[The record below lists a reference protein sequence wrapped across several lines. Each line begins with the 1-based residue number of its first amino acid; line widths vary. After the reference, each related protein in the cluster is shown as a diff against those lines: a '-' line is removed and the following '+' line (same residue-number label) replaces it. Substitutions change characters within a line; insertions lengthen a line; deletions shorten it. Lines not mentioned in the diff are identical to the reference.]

1 MVKDNYTKMTETN
14 VYKLIVIL
22 GIPTIIS
29 MLITNIYNMADT
41 YFVGTLGDS
50 AQGAT
55 GILFTLQSIIQAIA
69 FMLGHGSGTYV
80 AKFLADKDKK
90 SATKYSTTAF
100 VTGFVVGTLLMIFGL
115 IFLRGFC
122 YLLGSTD
129 TILPYAE
136 EYGMWVLIS
145 APFMITSLIMN
156 NILRYEGRAIYAMVG
171 LVSGGLLNIFGD
183 YLFISVF
190 ELGIYGAGLS
200 TAISQIISFIIL
212 IVLFMVKAES
222 RFSIKSISRNYL
234 DYFKIL
240 RSGFP
245 SFIRQGLAS
254 ISGGILNNLCNPYGD
269 STIAAMSVVNRYSG
283 FVMSIGLGIG
293 QGFQPVCA
301 FNYQVKK
308 YDRVK
313 KGLIFTNLFGIALV
327 GILAIPGIIIPG
339 YVVWLFNDA
348 TKVIEVGSVALRY
361 ACIGALF
368 MPISITSNMLYQSIR
383 KSEIA
388 SILALLRSGIVFIPL
403 IYIFEANFGLLGIQI
418 AQPVSDVIAAL
429 ISLPFII
436 AFVLNKQ
443 NKEDK
448 ENEKTP
454 ESD

>member
-1 MVKDNYTKMTETN
+1 MKKDNYTRMTESS

-22 GIPTIIS
+22 GIPTVIS
-29 MLITNIYNMADT
+29 MLITNIYNLADT
-41 YFVGTLGDS
+41 YFVGTLGES

-90 SATKYSTTAF
+90 NASKYASCAF
-100 VTGFVVGTLLMIFGL
+100 FVGFISGTLLLIFGL
-115 IFLRGFC
+115 IFIKGFC

-129 TILPYAE
+129 TILPYAVD
-136 EYGMWVLIS
+136 YGIWVLIS
-145 APFMITSLIMN
+145 APFMITSLILN
-156 NILRYEGRAIYAMVG
+156 NILRYEGKAIFAMVG

-183 YLFISVF
+183 YLFINVF
-190 ELGIYGAGLS
+190 NLGIYGAGLS
-200 TAISQIISFIIL
+200 TAISQLISFIIL
-212 IVLFMVKAES
+212 IVLFILHAES
-222 RFSIKSISRNYL
+222 KINPKYLSRHIL
-234 DYFKIL
+234 DYLKIL

-245 SFIRQGLAS
+245 SFLRQGLTS

-269 STIAAMSVVNRYSG
+269 SVIAAMSVVNRYLS

-313 KGLIFTNLFGIALV
+313 KGLLFTMLFGIMLV
-327 GILAIPGIIIPG
+327 SILAIPAIIVPDKI
-339 YVVWLFNDA
+339 VWLFNTEQRVIDA
-348 TKVIEVGSVALRY
+348 GTLALRIG
-361 ACIGALF
+361 CIGILF
-368 MPISITSNMLYQSIR
+368 LPISITANMLYQCIR

-388 SILALLRSGIVFIPL
+388 SFLALLRSGIVFIPVL
-403 IYIFEANFGLLGIQI
+403 YIFEANFNLVGIQI

-436 AFVLNKQ
+436 FFILKKHENEI
-443 NKEDK
+443 KEDK
-448 ENEKTP
+448 NE
-454 ESD
+454 